1 MTHADGQATA
11 ARPETAWPLENM
23 LFSAALMARRIPWA
37 DLPARTLGLDA
48 LTHDGLTSRLMAHLR
63 SSRNGHPVRL
73 RTPFGPFLV
82 PLTRTDAET
91 LLTHGAN
98 AGALGTPC
106 ALAADG
112 RRHGLSAHPAA
123 GTAAA
128 GAWEAVAP
136 GGPDG
141 LSELSG
147 PDGLSELSG
156 LGGLCDQVAE
166 HLAAVTGAR
175 REDGTLDRSLWEAGT
190 QRLSRHVVLGVGAV
204 EDTLL
209 SAMVSAAAGA
219 VGGRAYEARAA
230 ALRRRMAPYLADPE
244 PGCLAGRLTAAG
256 PAGWEPHPALA
267 HALALVSAA
276 TGATALRALTLLTA
290 DTDMAASGA
299 RTGATEP
306 APPAT
311 EAIGQ
316 AMDRA
321 VEQHP
326 VQSAVVYPVH
336 APFTAHGQTIQ
347 AGEEILYDPALFGPR
362 CQGRRTDPAWAL
374 CGNPSG
380 CPTADFAV
388 HVSREVIRQ
397 ATARPAAIGAIVGT
411 GGTGGQVAGGVRP
424 VFPGARSAVDPLPE
438 GADSR
443 FAAMTAPLAAYGTR
457 GRADADRLDR
467 HAESLSACAA
477 ETGWN
482 AGETGERFRMV
493 LLAHAERCARAADD
507 VRRAARWLAD

>member
-1 MTHADGQATA
+1 MTHGDGQATA

-48 LTHDGLTSRLMAHLR
+48 LTHHGLTNRLMAHLR
-63 SSRNGHPVRL
+63 SSRDGRPVRL

-82 PLTRTDAET
+82 PLSRADAET
-91 LLTHGAN
+91 LLTHGDKV
-98 AGALGTPC
+98 GALGTPC

-112 RRHGLSAHPAA
+112 RRYGHSPHP
-123 GTAAA
+123 TADTAVA
-128 GAWEAVAP
+128 GAWEAAP
-136 GGPDG
+136 LGGPDG
-141 LSELSG
+141 PG
-147 PDGLSELSG
+147 A
-156 LGGLCDQVAE
+156 LGEQVAE
-166 HLAAVTGAR
+166 HLGAVTGAR
-175 REDGTLDRSLWEAGT
+175 REDGTLDPGRWEAAML
-190 QRLSRHVVLGVGAV
+190 RLSRHVVLGAGAV

-209 SAMVSAAAGA
+209 SAMVSAAADA
-219 VGGRAYEARAA
+219 VGGRAHEARAA

-256 PAGWEPHPALA
+256 PAGWEPHLTLA

-276 TGATALRALTLLTA
+276 TGATALKALTLLPP
-290 DTDMAASGA
+290 DTDTG
-299 RTGATEP
+299 TGATEP
-306 APPAT
+306 APSAE
-311 EAIGQ
+311 EAIDQ
-316 AMDRA
+316 AIDQALDRA
-321 VEQHP
+321 LDRALEEHP
-326 VQSAVVYPVH
+326 VRSAVVYPVH

-347 AGEEILYDPALFGPR
+347 AGEEILYDPALFGSR
-362 CQGRRTDPAWAL
+362 DQGRRTDPAWAL

-380 CPTADFAV
+380 CPSAEFAA

-397 ATARPAAIGAIVGT
+397 ATAETAADT
-411 GGTGGQVAGGVRP
+411 VRS
-424 VFPGARSAVDPLPE
+424 VLPGARSAVDSRPE

-443 FAAMTAPLAAYGTR
+443 FAVVTAPLAAYGTR
-457 GRADADRLDR
+457 GQADADRLDR
-467 HAESLSACAA
+467 HAESLCACAA

-482 AGETGERFRMV
+482 ASETGERFRMV

>member
-23 LFSAALMARRIPWA
+23 LFSAALVARRIPWA

-48 LTHDGLTSRLMAHLR
+48 LTHDGLTNRLMAHLR
-63 SSRNGHPVRL
+63 SSRDGRPVRL

-82 PLTRTDAET
+82 PLARADAET
-91 LLTHGAN
+91 LLTHGDK

-112 RRHGLSAHPAA
+112 RRYGLSPHPAVDA
-123 GTAAA
+123 AAA
-128 GAWEAVAP
+128 GAWEAAP
-136 GGPDG
+136 
-141 LSELSG
+141 
-147 PDGLSELSG
+147 
-156 LGGLCDQVAE
+156 LGGLDGLGALGEQVAE
-166 HLAAVTGAR
+166 HLGAVTGAR
-175 REDGTLDRSLWEAGT
+175 REDGTLDPGRWEAAM
-190 QRLSRHVVLGVGAV
+190 QRLSRHVVLGAGAV

-209 SAMVSAAAGA
+209 SEMVSAAAEA
-219 VGGRAYEARAA
+219 AGGRAHEARAA

-276 TGATALRALTLLTA
+276 TGATALKALTSLTLDTDDTDTDTDTDTAAIDQALDRAL
-290 DTDMAASGA
+290 
-299 RTGATEP
+299 
-306 APPAT
+306 
-311 EAIGQ
+311 
-316 AMDRA
+316 
-321 VEQHP
+321 EQHP
-326 VQSAVVYPVH
+326 VRSAVVYPVH

-362 CQGRRTDPAWAL
+362 DQGRRTDPAWAL

-380 CPTADFAV
+380 CPTAEFAA

-397 ATARPAAIGAIVGT
+397 ATAKTAADA
-411 GGTGGQVAGGVRP
+411 VRP
-424 VFPGARSAVDPLPE
+424 VLPGARSAVDPLRE

-443 FAAMTAPLAAYGTR
+443 FAAVTAPLAAYGTR
-457 GRADADRLDR
+457 GQADADRLDR
-467 HAESLSACAA
+467 HAESLCACAA
-477 ETGWN
+477 EIGWN
-482 AGETGERFRMV
+482 ASETGERFRMV
-493 LLAHAERCARAADD
+493 LLAHAERCAKAADD